1 MLERGRVP
9 AKSAILTQR
18 LIITSVM
25 SAVISD
31 KGVIKDRANVR
42 YPNAIIN
49 GTNGMATMFAISAV
63 IGILPK
69 EKHRVIMVN
78 ICADSVTARAFG
90 IKGIFIKD
98 RMPDNGLAYIK
109 IPKTAENE
117 SIKLNEKAVKGLKIN
132 IANAANAMDVIA
144 S

>member
-9 AKSAILTQR
+9 AKSAILMQR
-18 LIITSVM
+18 LITTSVIR
-25 SAVISD
+25 AKISE
-31 KGVIKDRANVR
+31 KGVMKESAKVK
-42 YPNAIIN
+42 YPNAIIS
-49 GTNGMATMFAISAV
+49 GTRGIATIFAISAV
-63 IGILPK
+63 KGILPK

-109 IPKTAENE
+109 IPETAENE